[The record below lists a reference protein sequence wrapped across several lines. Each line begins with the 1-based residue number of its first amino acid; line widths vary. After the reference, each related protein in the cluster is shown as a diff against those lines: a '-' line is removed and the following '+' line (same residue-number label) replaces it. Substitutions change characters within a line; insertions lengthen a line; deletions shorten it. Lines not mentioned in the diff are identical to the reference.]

1 MNDLDF
7 IKAAGIG
14 MKAERIKGHRQ
25 RNKPGGS
32 DGKHDGNGMPLFLAR
47 RR

>member
-14 MKAERIKGHRQ
+14 MKAERIKVTAKGTSQ
-25 RNKPGGS
+25 EEVTANMTGTV
-32 DGKHDGNGMPLFLAR
+32 PLFLAR